1 MNIPAEVSRRI
12 VLKLLASSAA
22 ACGIGCGQPE
32 SPREGLARLLELEGE
47 EVAWL
52 DVLNDLEQR
61 DLYEGLSGG
70 QVGAPRT
77 IQLLARVIQPRS
89 RLFAFVGY
97 PTLTNSR
104 TVCDG
109 LVRE

>member
-1 MNIPAEVSRRI
+1 MKIPVEVNRRT
-12 VLKLLASSAA
+12 VLKLLASCAA

-32 SPREGLARLLELEGE
+32 SPREGLVRLLELEGE

-52 DVLNDLEQR
+52 DVLSDAEQR

-70 QVGAPRT
+70 QGGAPRT
-77 IQLLARVIQPRS
+77 IQLLAKIIQPRS

-97 PTLTNSR
+97 PALTNRR